1 MAFALPSRA
10 YDLQMLDCPTD
21 RARDHGWVYGM
32 PPGISTEQW
41 PLDAVTGYALMHGFT
56 LELPD
61 DYRVHGEDIV
71 AVSFFATA
79 PDHNDG
85 GAIDDPEIRE
95 AVAARPSHPRLSR
108 MIDILDY
115 EYAAILLSKR
125 NMTAHSQCQ
134 RLRLRLR
141 PLSGHAGSRS
151 AAPAP
156 FTNPRPAMKKLLPSM
171 PRADLAENRAIVV
184 TDRASD
190 PNAGKGPQDTHVK
203 QEAADRISA
212 LLLLCRWRREP
223 R

>member
-10 YDLQMLDCPTD
+10 YDLQMLDRPTD

-41 PLDAVTGYALMHGFT
+41 PLDAVTGYPLMHGFT
-56 LELPD
+56 LKLPD

-115 EYAAILLSKR
+115 KYAAILLIKAEYDGAFA
-125 NMTAHSQCQ
+125 M
-134 RLRLRLR
+134 
-141 PLSGHAGSRS
+141 P
-151 AAPAP
+151 AAPLALA
-156 FTNPRPAMKKLLPSM
+156 TAERPRWLEVGGASAFHESAPAMKKLLPSM

-190 PNAGKGPQDTHVK
+190 PNAGKGPQDTHMK
-203 QEAADRISA
+203 QGAADRISA